1 MKWSE
6 ALSIAS
12 SIATLTGVSLAGMSK
27 LGGFKDAGVVE
38 IAFKSVSAIFCVL
51 VAIGVLYFVVQKFS
65 KTLAGMKEEDHPYM
79 WTFGLAIAV
88 LATACAWGLLYW
100 IALFYWDVHYSR

>member
-12 SIATLTGVSLAGMSK
+12 SIATLTGVSLAGMSN
-27 LGGFKDAGVVE
+27 LGGFKGAGVAEVG
-38 IAFKSVSAIFCVL
+38 FKSVSAIFCVL

-65 KTLAGMKEEDHPYM
+65 KTLAGMEGEERPYM
-79 WTFGLAIAV
+79 WTFGLAVAF
-88 LATACAWGLLYW
+88 LFTAAAWGLLYW
-100 IALFYWDVHYSR
+100 VASFYWDVRYPR